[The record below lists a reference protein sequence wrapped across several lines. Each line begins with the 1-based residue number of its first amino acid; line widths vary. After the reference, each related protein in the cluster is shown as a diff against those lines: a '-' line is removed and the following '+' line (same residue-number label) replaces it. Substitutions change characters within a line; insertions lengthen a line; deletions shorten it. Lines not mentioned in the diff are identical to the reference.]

1 MYLYLCSLFGVFV
14 FVYFNCCICI
24 CVFIGVFMFM
34 YFYWC
39 ICIFVFLGHD
49 PGAQLS
55 RIVRAS
61 KCSVVPGPISN
72 SPSPTFSPTI
82 SPSPTIFPAP
92 TISPQKSDGSLGR
105 DRLPCSRCR
114 VGTEKAE

>member
-1 MYLYLCSLFGVFV
+1 MYLCFL
-14 FVYFNCCICI
+14 
-24 CVFIGVFMFM
+24 IGVFMFM

-72 SPSPTFSPTI
+72 SPSPT
-82 SPSPTIFPAP
+82 IFPAP
-92 TISPQKSDGSLGR
+92 TIWPQKSDGSLGR
-105 DRLPCSRCR
+105 DCLPCSQCR